1 MVQRIFAVLT
11 LAALA
16 LLAPRPAHPA
26 DWEIDPAHTS
36 VQFSVRHMMISN
48 VRGQFGKVAGRVVAD
63 EANPTAARVEAT
75 LDAASLNTNNQKR
88 DDHLRSPDFLDVGKF
103 PTISFKSKKVEKAGE
118 DQWKI
123 TGDLTLHGVTREVVL
138 DVDGVT
144 PPRKDPMGT
153 MRAGAQARTKIDRR
167 DFGINFSKALDGG
180 GLLVGDEVAITID
193 VEVRGAGGAAR

>member
-1 MVQRIFAVLT
+1 MLHRIFAVLT

-16 LLAPRPAHPA
+16 VLAPRPARSA

-36 VQFSVRHMMISN
+36 VQFSVRHMMVSN
-48 VRGQFGKVAGRVVAD
+48 VRGQLGKVAGRVVAD
-63 EANPTAARVEAT
+63 EANPTAARVEAI
-75 LDAASLNTNNQKR
+75 LDAASLDTNNHKR

-118 DQWKI
+118 AKWKI

-138 DVDGVT
+138 AVDGVT

-153 MRAGAQARTKIDRR
+153 MRAGAQAQAKINRQ
-167 DFGINFSKALDGG
+167 DFGITFNKALDGG
-180 GLLVGDEVAITID
+180 GVLVGDEVAITID
-193 VEVRGAGGAAR
+193 VEVVGKSEAAR